1 MHTGKPMDINQSNGQ
16 STMHGHAH
24 VSQDEGANDFGRRN
38 PLEIGVQLRNL
49 VNRGDF
55 LTVEYPGG
63 QLVTR
68 LLDVDVRAR
77 TFTFDWGGVSNQNTG
92 LLAAPR
98 CKFHAAPDGVR
109 VEFGVGTP
117 RETKFEGMPA
127 FEADFPEV
135 LFYVQRRE
143 YFRVDAPVL
152 DPYMCTGRF
161 PDGAAFRFEV
171 HDLSLG
177 GVGMRTADV
186 RVAELPMGMR
196 FEDCE
201 LVLGSLGRLSL
212 DLQLV
217 SHRATALPNGT
228 QRYQLGF
235 RFLTL
240 PGSAENTLQRLIT
253 QLEMKRRSL
262 VR

>member
-16 STMHGHAH
+16 SDMHSHAH

-55 LTVEYPGG
+55 LTVEYAGG

-77 TFTFDWGGVSNQNTG
+77 TFIFDWGGVSNQNTG
-92 LLAAPR
+92 LLAAAR
-98 CKFHAAPDGVR
+98 CRFHAAPDGVR
-109 VEFGVGTP
+109 VEFGVSTP

-127 FEADFPEV
+127 FEADFPDV

-152 DPYMCTGRF
+152 DPYVCTGRF
-161 PDGAAFRFEV
+161 PGGDTFRFEV

-177 GVGMRTADV
+177 GVGMRTSDE

-201 LVLGSLGRLSL
+201 LVLGALGRLSL

-217 SHRATALPNGT
+217 SH
-228 QRYQLGF
+228 
-235 RFLTL
+235 L

>member
-1 MHTGKPMDINQSNGQ
+1 MDMNQSNGQ
-16 STMHGHAH
+16 TATHGQPPAPHDDSDAP
-24 VSQDEGANDFGRRN
+24 DFGRRN

-55 LTVEYPGG
+55 LTVEYAGG

-77 TFTFDWGGVSNQNTG
+77 TFTFDWGGLAEQNRS
-92 LLAAPR
+92 LLAAQR
-98 CKFHAAPDGVR
+98 SQFHASPDGVR
-109 VEFGVGTP
+109 VEFETGTP
-117 RETKFEGMPA
+117 RETRFEGLPA

-143 YFRVDAPVL
+143 YFRVNAPIL
-152 DPYMCTGRF
+152 DPYMCSGRL
-161 PDGAAFRFEV
+161 PEGDPFRFEV

-177 GVGMRTADV
+177 GVGMRTGDD
-186 RVAELPMGMR
+186 RVAELPMGAQLL
-196 FEDCE
+196 DCE
-201 LVLGSLGRLSL
+201 LHLGALGRLSL

-217 SHRATALPNGT
+217 SHRSMSLPNGT
-228 QRYQLGF
+228 QRFQLGF

>member
-16 STMHGHAH
+16 SETQGHQH
-24 VSQDEGANDFGRRN
+24 VSPEDAAHDFGRRN

-55 LTVEYPGG
+55 LTIEYAGG

-68 LLDVDVRAR
+68 LLEVDVRGR
-77 TFTFDWGGVSNQNTG
+77 TFTFDWGGVSNQNSG
-92 LLAAPR
+92 LLAASHCR
-98 CKFHAAPDGVR
+98 FHAAPEGVR
-109 VEFGVGTP
+109 VEFAVDTP

-127 FEADFPEV
+127 FEADFPDV

-143 YFRVDAPVL
+143 YFRVDAPIL
-152 DPYMCTGRF
+152 DPYVCSGRL
-161 PDGAAFRFEV
+161 PDGESFRFEV

-177 GVGMRTADV
+177 GVGMRTADG
-186 RVAELPMGMR
+186 RVADLPMGMR

-201 LVLGSLGRLSL
+201 LALGALGRLSL

-217 SHRATALPNGT
+217 SHRSTALPNGN

>member
-1 MHTGKPMDINQSNGQ
+1 MHIGKPMDTNQSNRQTDAPGLL
-16 STMHGHAH
+16 HAAA
-24 VSQDEGANDFGRRN
+24 DEGGHDFGRRN

-55 LTVEYPGG
+55 LTVEYAGG

-77 TFTFDWGGVSNQNTG
+77 TFTFDWGALPEQNKG
-92 LLAAPR
+92 LLSAPR
-98 CKFHAAPDGVR
+98 SQFHATPDGVR
-109 VEFGVGTP
+109 VEFSTAAP
-117 RETKFEGMPA
+117 RETRFEGLPA

-143 YFRVDAPVL
+143 YFRVDAPIL
-152 DPYMCTGRF
+152 EPYMCAGRL
-161 PDGAAFRFEV
+161 PDGDTFRFEV

-177 GVGMRTADV
+177 GVGMRTMDERA
-186 RVAELPMGMR
+186 AELPMGTRLM
-196 FEDCE
+196 DCE
-201 LVLGSLGRLSL
+201 LVLGGLGRLSL

-217 SHRATALPNGT
+217 SHRSTSLPNGT